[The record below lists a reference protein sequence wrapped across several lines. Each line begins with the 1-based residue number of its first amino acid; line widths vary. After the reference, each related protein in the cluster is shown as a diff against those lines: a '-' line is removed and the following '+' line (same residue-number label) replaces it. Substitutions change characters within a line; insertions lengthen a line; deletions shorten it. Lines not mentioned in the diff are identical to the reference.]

1 MQVISNIPLKKLT
14 HASIHK
20 GTPAISGMLNTI
32 VWRKTEPKNRW
43 AKLGQKILWDEL
55 AKGYHRKMRPTEAY
69 QQRILG

>member
-32 VWRKTEPKNRW
+32 VWRKTEPKNQ
-43 AKLGQKILWDEL
+43 LGEIGAEN
-55 AKGYHRKMRPTEAY
+55 P
-69 QQRILG
+69 LG